1 MAKPKGT
8 PNALPWNAPAEP
20 VVALVS
26 GGLDSTVLAYLL
38 AEVGLLAGMYH
49 ANYGLRGA
57 DSEADDAL
65 VHQWATERGIPFR
78 ADRFALKPD
87 QPDLQA
93 TARHQRYA
101 GARDFAASLG
111 VKTLATAHHANDA
124 AETLLIN
131 AARGTGLA
139 GLVSL
144 AEEREGLVRPL
155 LNCTKADLE
164 AYART
169 KGWVWREDAS
179 NALPKYVRNR
189 IRLEVLP
196 ALERALPQAS
206 GGLQKTVALLR
217 QTQRFLNESLER
229 ESGGYLVPSNWWPGA
244 WDLDLSLWEHPHAD
258 LLAYHLL
265 DACGGWEAEH
275 LQALRTAQVGAHLV
289 RNQWEI
295 WVERDRWIVVP
306 SAAKPQ
312 PLAASQPVFPLETR
326 NLEGLLWSDHRD
338 LRQVHWSLET
348 TDVARTANGTLGTAS
363 EPVLAL
369 PQDGAAYV
377 WRTWEEG
384 DWMTPLGLS
393 GRKNVSDLLTDAKVP
408 SFSRKSYPVL
418 ASQASDNEVVWI
430 PGIRQSQS
438 VAVRETSRT
447 FWKFR
452 AHYL

>member
-1 MAKPKGT
+1 MAKLKGF
-8 PNALPWNAPAEP
+8 AIDLPWNPPVDP
-20 VVALVS
+20 VVVLVS
-26 GGLDSTVLAYLL
+26 GGLDSTVLAHLL

-57 DSEADDAL
+57 DSEADEAL
-65 VHQWATERGIPFR
+65 VHEWANERGIPFH
-78 ADRFALKPD
+78 AEHFALKPD
-87 QPDLQA
+87 LPDLQA

-101 GARDFAASLG
+101 GARAFANALG
-111 VKTLATAHHANDA
+111 VQTLATAHHANDA

-155 LNCTKADLE
+155 LNCTKAELE
-164 AYART
+164 AYARA
-169 KGWVWREDAS
+169 KGMTWREDAS
-179 NALPKYVRNR
+179 NAVPKYVRNR
-189 IRLEVLP
+189 IRLEVVP

-229 ESGGYLVPSNWWPGA
+229 ESGGYLMPSTWWPGA
-244 WDLDLSLWEHPHAD
+244 WDLDLSLWEHRHAD
-258 LLAYHLL
+258 LLAYHVL

-289 RNQWEI
+289 RNNWEL

-306 SAAKPQ
+306 SAGKPQ
-312 PLAASQPVFPLETR
+312 PRLESLTVSPGQTQS
-326 NLEGLLWSDHRD
+326 LEGFMWTDGGLSTLK
-338 LRQVHWSLET
+338 WSLET
-348 TDVARTANGTLGTAS
+348 TDVARTANGSLGTAS

-369 PQDGAAYV
+369 PDGVSFV

-408 SFSRKSYPVL
+408 SFSRKSYTVL
-418 ASQASDNEVVWI
+418 ASGTSKHEVFWI
-430 PGIRQSQS
+430 PGIRQSQT
-438 VAVRETSRT
+438 VAVNEDSRT